1 MKRNILL
8 QTNLFV
14 CIVIV
19 LGFTVTSVISYKSN
33 KGIFELDVERVSTLT
48 VDGINNEI
56 NAVFTRPVNVSITM
70 ANDNLLKNFLAEEA
84 EKLDDTEYVQNMRD
98 YLLAYQEKYAYD
110 SVFLVSTLTNRYYHF
125 NGIDRVLTPDNPEN
139 VWYYSFLEDPREY
152 ALNIDNDE
160 ASGDEITV
168 FINCKIKGHDG
179 ATLGIV
185 GVGFRIKELQALLAE
200 YENQFDVHAYLV
212 DETGKIEV
220 SPSQTGYETHDL
232 FADSGYGNLKDQIL
246 ADREQVQNFWYDSG
260 QGKGYLSAQFIPN
273 LGWHLIVDN
282 DTTALDKKLSRQFI
296 GGVLIIIAI
305 ICFVLIAITKV
316 IRRYNAQI
324 VQLTVAKEQ
333 EHRNI
338 FQKATEKLYEDIY
351 ELDITHNRA
360 ASEDT
365 EHYFESLGVPA
376 NTPYDEALHFIAQ
389 KQIKQEYQQGYI
401 DTFRPENVLK
411 AYQNGKDSLRYDFLI
426 TNDGENYYWM
436 RITARI
442 FYWDEDKS
450 IRMFTY
456 RQNIDKEKKAEKLL
470 LEQMQRDS
478 MSGLYNKAATQNRI
492 RNLLAD
498 HPDCMYAFYIVDIDD
513 FKKIND
519 QYGHAA
525 GDLVISDFARVLK
538 DQFGPDELAG
548 RIGGDEFVVF
558 VPVPNPAWARQK
570 AEALVAA
577 LHYTFQDGTRS
588 CPISA
593 SIGVALAPESGT
605 DFETLYKKA
614 DAALYQTKRTGK
626 DGYTIAI

>member
-1 MKRNILL
+1 M
-8 QTNLFV
+8 
-14 CIVIV
+14 
-19 LGFTVTSVISYKSN
+19 
-33 KGIFELDVERVSTLT
+33 
-48 VDGINNEI
+48 
-56 NAVFTRPVNVSITM
+56 
-70 ANDNLLKNFLAEEA
+70 
-84 EKLDDTEYVQNMRD
+84 
-98 YLLAYQEKYAYD
+98 
-110 SVFLVSTLTNRYYHF
+110 
-125 NGIDRVLTPDNPEN
+125 
-139 VWYYSFLEDPREY
+139 
-152 ALNIDNDE
+152 
-160 ASGDEITV
+160 
-168 FINCKIKGHDG
+168 
-179 ATLGIV
+179 
-185 GVGFRIKELQALLAE
+185 
-200 YENQFDVHAYLV
+200 
-212 DETGKIEV
+212 
-220 SPSQTGYETHDL
+220 
-232 FADSGYGNLKDQIL
+232 KDQIL

-282 DTTALDKKLSRQFI
+282 DTTALDKKLSRQFM

-333 EHRNI
+333 EHRTI
-338 FQKATEKLYEDIY
+338 FQTATEKLYEDIY
-351 ELDITHNRA
+351 EFDITHNCA
-360 ASEDT
+360 ASEAT

-376 NTPYDEALHFIAQ
+376 NTPYDEGLRFIAQ

-411 AYQNGKDSLRYDFLI
+411 AYQSGKDSLRYDFLF
-426 TNDGENYYWM
+426 TRDGENYYWM

-456 RQNIDKEKKAEKLL
+456 RQNIDEERKAEKLL

-538 DQFGPDELAG
+538 NQFGPDELAG

-558 VPVPNPAWARQK
+558 LPIPNPAWARQK

-577 LHYTFQDGTRS
+577 LHYTFQDGTSS